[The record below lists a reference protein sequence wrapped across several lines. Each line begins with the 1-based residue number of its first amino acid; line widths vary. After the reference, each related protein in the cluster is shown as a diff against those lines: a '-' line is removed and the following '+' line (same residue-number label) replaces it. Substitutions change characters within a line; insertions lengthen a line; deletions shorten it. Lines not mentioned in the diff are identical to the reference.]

1 MVSYMKKTSEE
12 WSKLMPEV
20 QVIDP
25 DGWDRSDFEYSW
37 HHEQITKEEYLRR
50 RNLSSCRKK

>member
-1 MVSYMKKTSEE
+1 MKKTSEE